1 MNINDYYVGLDIGT
15 NSVGWA
21 VTDTQYNILR
31 KKGKSMWGVR
41 LFEEA
46 KTAAER
52 RTART
57 NRRRLQRKKQR
68 IDFLQDIFREEISK
82 VDDKFFDRLKDGSF
96 YPEDKKE
103 KQNNTVFNDA
113 NYNDIDYHNEFK
125 TIYHLRKALIMG
137 EKKYDIR
144 LVYLAIHH
152 IMKNRGHFLFDSNI
166 TNVTSFDTT
175 FNTFKTCMIDEFE
188 FDLDEV
194 DKDELRFHIF

>member
-57 NRRRLQRKKQR
+57 NRRRLQRKNKELISYR
-68 IDFLQDIFREEISK
+68 IFLGK
-82 VDDKFFDRLKDGSF
+82 KFQKWMI
-96 YPEDKKE
+96 
-103 KQNNTVFNDA
+103 N
-113 NYNDIDYHNEFK
+113 
-125 TIYHLRKALIMG
+125 
-137 EKKYDIR
+137 
-144 LVYLAIHH
+144 
-152 IMKNRGHFLFDSNI
+152 FLTD
-166 TNVTSFDTT
+166 
-175 FNTFKTCMIDEFE
+175 
-188 FDLDEV
+188 
-194 DKDELRFHIF
+194 